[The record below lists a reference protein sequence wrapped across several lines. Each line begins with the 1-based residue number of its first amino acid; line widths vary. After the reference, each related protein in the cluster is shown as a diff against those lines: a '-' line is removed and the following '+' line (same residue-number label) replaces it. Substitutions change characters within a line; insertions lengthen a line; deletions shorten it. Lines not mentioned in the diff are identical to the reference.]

1 MMRFRA
7 GGAEVPHE
15 ELLRADADLLSRSE
29 WIIDGCGSEDTLW
42 ARPPIR

>member
-15 ELLRADADLLSRSE
+15 AFVCADADLLSRSA
-29 WIIDGCGSEDTLW
+29 WIIDGYVSEDTLW
-42 ARPPIR
+42 ARPPIS